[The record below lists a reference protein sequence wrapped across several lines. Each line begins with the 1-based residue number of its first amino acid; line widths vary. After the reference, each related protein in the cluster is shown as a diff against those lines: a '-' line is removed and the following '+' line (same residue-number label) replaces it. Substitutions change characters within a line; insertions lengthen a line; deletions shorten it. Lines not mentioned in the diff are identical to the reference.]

1 MMSQVM
7 LEVWMKSHLIEK
19 LGQASH
25 FFMSWRWDRSHHKRL
40 ATMNLDFFI
49 ELSEIDLGRSL
60 GLLTDFDQSLGQQVE
75 AELGLFLHYQKSV
88 QSCELSTITSCSFKS
103 RLQEVIT
110 TMTGLSSTLLNFNYF
125 LSQDLMSL
133 HFPHSLFF
141 SMPLQ

>member
-60 GLLTDFDQSLGQQVE
+60 GLLTDFD
-75 AELGLFLHYQKSV
+75 
-88 QSCELSTITSCSFKS
+88 
-103 RLQEVIT
+103 
-110 TMTGLSSTLLNFNYF
+110 
-125 LSQDLMSL
+125 
-133 HFPHSLFF
+133 
-141 SMPLQ
+141 